1 MVSVVIP
8 AYNAEK
14 TIAAC
19 LNSLM
24 KQDYPGD
31 YEVIVVDD
39 GSADSTPDI
48 VSGYER
54 VRLIK
59 QANAGPAAARNK
71 GAADAKGEIILFTDS
86 DCVPEGNWIKEMVD
100 PFKDNRDVV
109 GVKGRYRTK
118 QRETTARFVQFE
130 YEDKYRYMQKDKY
143 IDFIDTYS
151 AGFKREIF
159 LEMLGYDTEFPV
171 ACAEDVEL
179 SFRLSK
185 KGYKMIF
192 NPNAVVYH
200 IHPAGLKDYLRKKY
214 KFAYWRI
221 VAVKKNPEKILKDSH
236 TPQIMKLQ
244 VLFPPVVL
252 GSALL
257 AIAYNSLM
265 YFPLLCF
272 FAFILTTIPFTIRTG
287 KKDSMVGLISP
298 VFLFLRSLSQFLG
311 ILGGVVYIF
320 KNKYFKKII
329 KQAV

>member
-19 LNSLM
+19 LTSLM

-39 GSADSTPDI
+39 GSSDSTPNI

-59 QANAGPAAARNK
+59 QENAGPAAARNK
-71 GAADAKGEIILFTDS
+71 GAAAAKGEIILFTDS
-86 DCVPEGNWIKEMVD
+86 DCVPEGNWIKEMVN

-109 GVKGRYRTK
+109 GVKGRYKTK
-118 QRETTARFVQFE
+118 QKETTARFVQFE

-159 LEMLGYDTEFPV
+159 LEMRGYDTEFPV

-221 VAVKKNPEKILKDSH
+221 VAVKKNPEKIVKDSH
-236 TPQIMKLQ
+236 TPQVMKLQ
-244 VLFPPVVL
+244 VLFPPAVL

-257 AIAYNSLM
+257 SVAYNRLM
-265 YFPLLCF
+265 CFSLLCF
-272 FAFILTTIPFTIRTG
+272 FVFILTTIPFTIRTG
-287 KKDSMVGLISP
+287 KKDLMVGLISP
-298 VFLFLRSLSQFLG
+298 VFLFLRSLSQFFG
-311 ILGGVVYIF
+311 ILGGITYIF
-320 KNKYFKKII
+320 KNK
-329 KQAV
+329 